1 MAQNQAET
9 QEQEQWM
16 NEKMQELTQKNWEQ
30 NPWMTW
36 TEARSRADQT
46 IRSWRQ

>member
-1 MAQNQAET
+1 MAQNEYGIDLD
-9 QEQEQWM
+9 EQRQ
-16 NEKMQELTQKNWEQ
+16 QLTQKNWEQ

-36 TEARSRADQT
+36 TEARVQADRT